1 MGKTDK
7 TSSHRYGN
15 GGLGTR
21 MCVLVAPE
29 DYEHKRGLRG
39 EKCEKIK
46 ECEMFW
52 VCFVK

>member
-21 MCVLVAPE
+21 MCVLVEPD
-29 DYEHKRGLRG
+29 DYEKAKKLVDPDRPRSTR
-39 EKCEKIK
+39 
-46 ECEMFW
+46 
-52 VCFVK
+52 